1 MRYIVNHRPPSW
13 AGSQTIRDG
22 YGHDVYKLDGRT
34 LATGSELVF
43 KEMTGRELAVIK
55 RKVSEHHHDYELYLG
70 GDLFA
75 IVSQDSF
82 SFKHCEF
89 RPAPDTPAELL
100 AEGNLLDHEY
110 SFQRHGHH
118 AAKVSKDWFSWANTY
133 GVDVAN
139 GEDPVLIL
147 AAALVVD
154 LCHHDV
160 DVH

>member
-1 MRYIVNHRPPSW
+1 MRFIVSNRPPSW
-13 AGSQTIRDG
+13 AGSQTIKDG
-22 YGHDVYKLDGRT
+22 YCLDVYRLDGRT
-34 LATGSELVF
+34 LATGSELVL
-43 KEMTGRELAVIK
+43 KEMTGKELAVIK
-55 RKVSEHHHDYELYLG
+55 RKISEHYHDYELYRG
-70 GDLFA
+70 GEFFA
-75 IVSQDSF
+75 AVTQDSF
-82 SFKHCEF
+82 SFQHCEF
-89 RPAPDTPAELL
+89 CPGPDAQPELL

-118 AAKVSKDWFSWANTY
+118 SAKVSKDWFSWADTY

-160 DVH
+160 DTH